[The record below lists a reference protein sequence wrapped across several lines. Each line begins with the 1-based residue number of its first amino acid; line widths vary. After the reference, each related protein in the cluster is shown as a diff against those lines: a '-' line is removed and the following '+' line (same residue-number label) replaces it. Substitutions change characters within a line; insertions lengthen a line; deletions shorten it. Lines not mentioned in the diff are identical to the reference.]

1 MENSNRSNENAFVEF
16 FKGLD
21 ENYQLY
27 LINEMKRELPDEN
40 PNFLGE
46 ALNSLGDEV
55 KVIPNSTFA
64 KKRW

>member
-21 ENYQLY
+21 ENYQFY
-27 LINEMKRELPDEN
+27 LINEMKREFPDEN

-55 KVIPNSTFA
+55 KVIPNSTFS
-64 KKRW
+64 KERW